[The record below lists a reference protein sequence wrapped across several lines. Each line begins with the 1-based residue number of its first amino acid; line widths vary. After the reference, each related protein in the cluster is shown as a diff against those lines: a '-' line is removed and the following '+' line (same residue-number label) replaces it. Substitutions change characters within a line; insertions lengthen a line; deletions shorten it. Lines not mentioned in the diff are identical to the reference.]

1 LFRGLRRAAKKSI
14 VHRFEGFFMRAFTVK
29 FALALAVCGS
39 FGCAPKSF
47 LPFRFG
53 ETATQR
59 PVRVSFFTLPT
70 APLTPTPSADALVIE
85 RELPV
90 ENNIAAPV
98 STEETAPLGEVEKK
112 PDRQVTPPK
121 PATIPEPAAT
131 NLQKVR
137 GPQADDRLLDLLEQ
151 DLDKAVEKP
160 PEARRL
166 EFSKAVEENPKVR
179 YFIDYFSK
187 RGKNDFEK
195 ILGRSGRY
203 MPMISKVLREEG
215 LPEEFAYLALI
226 ESGFVTNAASVHGAV
241 GLWQFVPATARKY
254 NLKIDGWIDE
264 RRDPVKS
271 TRAAAAYL
279 KDLHDYF
286 GRWPLATAAY
296 NAGQGTIDR
305 AMQSSG
311 AKDFWSLSQKARLS
325 EETRNFVPKFVAVTL
340 IAADPQKYGFEA
352 IRYENP
358 LEYEEIEVN
367 APVKLDVLARKA
379 GTDIASLR
387 ALNPALLRNATPPS
401 AKSFAVKIPAGTGA
415 AFAQATQPHKEK
427 SSESA
432 QVVMHEVKKGETL
445 FSIAKRYGQ
454 EVRALMDFNGLT
466 DSRLRIGQT
475 IRILIQGLTGA
486 LR

>member
-1 LFRGLRRAAKKSI
+1 
-14 VHRFEGFFMRAFTVK
+14 MRALTVK

-39 FGCAPKSF
+39 FGCASQSF

-59 PVRVSFFTLPT
+59 PVRVSFFALPAASPSRT
-70 APLTPTPSADALVIE
+70 SAVDALFFERQLPAENSPAAPLSA
-85 RELPV
+85 
-90 ENNIAAPV
+90 
-98 STEETAPLGEVEKK
+98 EETVPIGEVEKE
-112 PDRQVTPPK
+112 PDKQASLPK
-121 PATIPEPAAT
+121 AAKIPEPAAT
-131 NLQKVR
+131 TLQKVR
-137 GPQADDRLLDLLEQ
+137 GPRADDRLLDLLEK

-160 PEARRL
+160 PESRRL
-166 EFSKAVEENPKVR
+166 EFSKSVIENPKVR

-187 RGKNDFEK
+187 RGKSDFEK
-195 ILGRSGRY
+195 ILARSGRY

-215 LPEEFAYLALI
+215 LPDELAYLALI
-226 ESGFVTNAASVHGAV
+226 ESGFAPNAVSIHGAT
-241 GLWQFVPATARKY
+241 GLWQFVPGTARKY

-286 GRWPLATAAY
+286 GRWYLATAAY
-296 NAGQGTIDR
+296 NAGQGAVDR
-305 AMQSSG
+305 AMQGSKT
-311 AKDFWSLSQKARLS
+311 KDFTALSENVKLR
-325 EETRNFVPKFVAVTL
+325 EETRDFVPKFVAVTL

-352 IRYENP
+352 IRYESP

-367 APVKLDVLARKA
+367 APAKLDILARTA
-379 GTDIASLR
+379 GSDIASLR
-387 ALNPALLRNATPPS
+387 ELNPALLRNATPPGE
-401 AKSFAVKIPAGTGA
+401 KSFWVKIPAGTGA
-415 AFAQATQPHKEK
+415 AFAKANHPHREK
-427 SSESA
+427 SSENA
-432 QVVMHEVKKGETL
+432 QVVVHEVKKGDTL

-454 EVRALMDFNGLT
+454 EVRALMEFNSLT
-466 DSRLRIGQT
+466 DTRLRIGQT